1 MANTTLPQKQ
11 SPDQMST
18 KWSAIINPFL
28 QNPLNNA
35 SILKNVSLTAGS
47 NTINHGLGQTLQGWY
62 IIRQRASSQIYD
74 TQDSNPTPAITL
86 ILQASAPVVVDLVV
100 F

>member
-11 SPDQMST
+11 TPDQMST
-18 KWSAIINPFL
+18 KWAAILNPVL
-28 QNPLNNA
+28 QNPLNQA
-35 SILKNVSLTAGS
+35 SILKNISLSAGA
-47 NTINHGLGQTLQGWY
+47 NIVPHMLGAALQGWY
-62 IIRQRASSQIYD
+62 IIRQRAPSQIYD

-86 ILQASAPVVVDLVV
+86 TLQASTPVVVDLAV

>member
-11 SPDQMST
+11 PIDQLST

-28 QNPLNNA
+28 QNPLNKA
-35 SILKNVSLTAGS
+35 SILKNQSLTTGS

-62 IIRQRASSQIYD
+62 IVRQRASAQIYD
-74 TQDSNPTPAITL
+74 TQDSNPTPQVTL
-86 ILQASAPVVVDLVV
+86 TLQVSAPVVVDLAV